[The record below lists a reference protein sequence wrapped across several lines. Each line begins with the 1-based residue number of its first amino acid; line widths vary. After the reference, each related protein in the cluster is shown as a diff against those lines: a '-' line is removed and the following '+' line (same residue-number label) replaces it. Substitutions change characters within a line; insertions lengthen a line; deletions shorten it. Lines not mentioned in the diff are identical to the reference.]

1 VNGNHGLYGDLAR
14 QQERE
19 QEIAPLVTVMVLI
32 WKQKIAFQVSYRF
45 FFNIYFDFFMFTFFF
60 LILGI
65 PWIRKGSGSYER
77 YNRVIHHISFNPIQ
91 DGPFGGSPGMGG
103 EHSNSWK
110 DAYFCIKFGTYSS
123 PCKEHKLVI
132 KIFMKKKN
140 VKTRVFFE
148 HWLLSN

>member
-91 DGPFGGSPGMGG
+91 DGPFGGSPGMGRG
-103 EHSNSWK
+103 SILISGK
-110 DAYFCIKFGTYSS
+110 M
-123 PCKEHKLVI
+123 L
-132 KIFMKKKN
+132 IFALN
-140 VKTRVFFE
+140 LAHTLHRVRNT
-148 HWLLSN
+148 S